1 MGKTI
6 RLTESDLVKI
16 VSRILNENEG
26 NEYPSDIK
34 DFTKHH
40 IKSLFKEKG
49 INTINDATKKLQ
61 DMYGSSYKF
70 EVEKNSPRNQR
81 GVHLFKIHSD
91 GEKEKL
97 VYTWPIKIGKH

>member
-1 MGKTI
+1 MGKI
-6 RLTESDLVKI
+6 IKLTESDLVRI
-16 VSRILNENEG
+16 VNRIINEGEG
-26 NEYPSDIK
+26 NEYPSDVK

-49 INTINDATKKLQ
+49 INTINDANKKLR

-70 EVEKNSPRNQR
+70 EVEKNSPTNKR
-81 GVHLFKIHSD
+81 GIHLYKMNSD

-97 VYTWPIKIGKH
+97 VYAWPIKIGKE